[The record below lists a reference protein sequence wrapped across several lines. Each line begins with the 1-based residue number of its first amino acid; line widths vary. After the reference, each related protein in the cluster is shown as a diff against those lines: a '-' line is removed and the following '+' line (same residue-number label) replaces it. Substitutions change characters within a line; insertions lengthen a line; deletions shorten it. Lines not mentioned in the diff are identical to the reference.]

1 MATEH
6 EASDTGAGIGPQTPA
21 ARRRVRSGVP
31 QDPGAELAALE
42 ESAAETGEIHAG
54 PAPASPAAGRVPPPE
69 AAPAA
74 PPASKPAAPFESE
87 PAAPIESEPAA
98 PIESEPAAPFESE
111 PAAPIESEPGAP
123 FESEP
128 ASLSESAPGSPVV
141 EPPPAM
147 PLDPAPASPLDPSP
161 AMPLDPP
168 PASPPEPPPAMP
180 LDPPPASPPGA
191 HPAAPG
197 GSGPAGGSRRSS
209 TPASRPAR
217 TGERAAALL
226 ALGSAVGVL
235 LFFALSLGSS
245 GSPVAGLGDFGA
257 EPSRRVVAPGGWIA
271 LTGSDAP
278 EGTGLLLETRTR
290 DGDWRT
296 AGQST
301 TDDDGQYR
309 LEGRVLARP
318 GPLTLRARAP
328 GVGTSTP
335 VTVGVRPLR
344 LASVGDINL
353 GDAPGAA
360 IAANGPRFPWTSVGR
375 ALRRADIAFGN
386 LECAVSVRGE
396 PFPKQ
401 FTFRGTPAAL
411 KGLRR
416 HSGIDVLN
424 LANNHVGDF
433 GREATV
439 DTVRAVEG
447 LGMRAVGAGPDL
459 RRALAPQVVERL
471 GLRVAFVGFS
481 SIAPLEFAAGDDSPG
496 TAWASAESIARAVR
510 AARRKADVVVATFHW
525 GIERATFESAE
536 QRLLAQ
542 AAAAAGA
549 QLVIGAHP
557 HVLQPIRREGAALVA
572 YSLGN
577 FVFGAGSTDTTA
589 TGILEAGLTADGVAS
604 ARWRAGRIAS
614 ARPVLESRRPR
625 RLPVRD
631 REAMAAGISL

>member
-42 ESAAETGEIHAG
+42 ESAAESGEIHAG
-54 PAPASPAAGRVPPPE
+54 PAAAPASPAAGRVPPPE

-74 PPASKPAAPFESE
+74 PP
-87 PAAPIESEPAA
+87 
-98 PIESEPAAPFESE
+98 ESEPAAPFESE
-111 PAAPIESEPGAP
+111 PAAPFESEPAAPFESEPGAPFEPEPAAPFESEPAAPSESEPASP

-141 EPPPAM
+141 
-147 PLDPAPASPLDPSP
+147 D
-161 AMPLDPP
+161 
-168 PASPPEPPPAMP
+168 PPPAMP

-209 TPASRPAR
+209 TPASRPTR

-235 LFFALSLGSS
+235 VFLALSLGSS
-245 GSPVAGLGDFGA
+245 GSPVAGVGEFGA
-257 EPSRRVVAPGGWIA
+257 EPSRRVVAPGGWIS

-278 EGTGLLLETRTR
+278 EGTDLLLETRKR

-296 AGQST
+296 AGRST
-301 TDDDGQYR
+301 TGDDGHYR

-318 GPLTLRARAP
+318 GRLTLRARAP

-496 TAWASAESIARAVR
+496 TAWASAESIVRAVR

-536 QRLLAQ
+536 QRVLAQ

-557 HVLQPIRREGAALVA
+557 HVLQPLRREGAALVA

-614 ARPVLESRRPR
+614 ARPVLDSRRPR

>member
-1 MATEH
+1 
-6 EASDTGAGIGPQTPA
+6 
-21 ARRRVRSGVP
+21 
-31 QDPGAELAALE
+31 
-42 ESAAETGEIHAG
+42 
-54 PAPASPAAGRVPPPE
+54 
-69 AAPAA
+69 
-74 PPASKPAAPFESE
+74 
-87 PAAPIESEPAA
+87 
-98 PIESEPAAPFESE
+98 
-111 PAAPIESEPGAP
+111 
-123 FESEP
+123 
-128 ASLSESAPGSPVV
+128 
-141 EPPPAM
+141 M
-147 PLDPAPASPLDPSP
+147 PLDPLPG
-161 AMPLDPP
+161 
-168 PASPPEPPPAMP
+168 PPEPPPAMP
-180 LDPPPASPPGA
+180 LDPSPASPPGA

-197 GSGPAGGSRRSS
+197 GSGPAGGSGRFS
-209 TPASRPAR
+209 TPASRASRPTR

-235 LFFALSLGSS
+235 VFLVLSLASS

-296 AGQST
+296 AGRST
-301 TDDDGQYR
+301 TGDDGHYR

-318 GPLTLRARAP
+318 GRLTLRARAP

-459 RRALAPQVVERL
+459 RRALAQQVVERL

-496 TAWASAESIARAVR
+496 TAWASAESSARAVR

-536 QRLLAQ
+536 QRVLAQ

-557 HVLQPIRREGAALVA
+557 HVLQPLRREGAALVA

-614 ARPVLESRRPR
+614 ARPVLDSRRPR

-631 REAMAAGISL
+631 RDAMAAGISL